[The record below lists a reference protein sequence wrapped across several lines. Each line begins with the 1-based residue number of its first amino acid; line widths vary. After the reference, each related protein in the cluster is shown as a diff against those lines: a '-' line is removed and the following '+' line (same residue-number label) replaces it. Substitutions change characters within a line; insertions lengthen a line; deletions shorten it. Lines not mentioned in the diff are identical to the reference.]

1 MTETAAFDPD
11 LEALRAGAVRWI
23 ALAPAAK
30 ARLLAEVRDATAAVA
45 ARWTAVAAEAK
56 GIAGTSLAGEEAISG
71 PWAVLYAVNRYIRT
85 LEQIAATG
93 RPQIPA
99 KRVRRRPDGRTVVD
113 VFPETLYDAL
123 LLHGVRAE
131 VWMQD
136 GVTPANLA
144 ETLGPWYALSDPQP
158 RVALVL
164 GAGNI
169 ASIPPL
175 DVLYKLVADG
185 AVCALKMNP
194 VNAYLRPV
202 FEVAL
207 APLIREGYLRIVEG
221 GADLGAQLCADPR
234 IDEIHVTGSRRTHE
248 AILAGLRAAGVDKPL
263 TSELGNV
270 SPTIVVPGD
279 WTDDDFAF
287 QAENI
292 ATQKRHNGGFN
303 CIASQ
308 VLVLPADWDGTPK
321 LLAHLGRI
329 LGGLAP
335 RPQYYPGAAERH
347 DALTAGRTAVADAT
361 VLVRAGDAALQTEAF
376 CDVLGVHTLPGET
389 EAYLASAI
397 AFANDELD
405 GTLGA
410 NLIVHPKTER
420 AFANEL
426 DAAIAGLRYGCVA
439 VNAWTGVGYLLAE
452 TPWGAYPGHTP
463 DDVGSGIGVVHN
475 AHLFSRS
482 LKSVVRAPFAP
493 FPRSLGG
500 YGSTLLPKPPWFVT
514 NTMAARVG
522 EALCAFEAKPSPGK
536 AARIAAL
543 AMRG

>member
-1 MTETAAFDPD
+1 MSDPAAFGPD
-11 LEALRAGAVRWI
+11 LDALRDGAVRWA
-23 ALAPAAK
+23 ALPPAQK
-30 ARLLAEVRDATAAVA
+30 ARLLAGVRDATAAVA
-45 ARWTAVAAEAK
+45 AHWTEVAARAK
-56 GIAGTSLAGEEAISG
+56 GIAGTPLAGEEAVSG
-71 PWAVLYAVNRYIRT
+71 PWAVLYALNRYIRT
-85 LEQIAATG
+85 LDQIAATG

-99 KRVRRRPDGRTVVD
+99 KRVRQRPDGRTVVD
-113 VFPETLYDAL
+113 VFPETLYDGL
-123 LLHGVRAE
+123 LLNGVRAE

-144 ETLGPWYALSDPQP
+144 ATLGPWYAQADPAP

-169 ASIPPL
+169 ASIAPL

-194 VNAYLRPV
+194 VNAYLRPI
-202 FEVAL
+202 FERAL
-207 APLIREGYLRIVEG
+207 APLLRDGYLRIVEG
-221 GADLGAQLCADPR
+221 GAELGAALCADPR
-234 IDEIHVTGSRRTHE
+234 IDEIHVTGSRRTHD
-248 AILAGLRAAGVDKPL
+248 AILAGLRAAGVEKPL

-279 WTDDDFAF
+279 WSDDDFAF

-308 VLVLPADWDGTPK
+308 VLIVPGDWDGTPK

-329 LGGLAP
+329 LGGLTP

-347 DALTAGRTAVADAT
+347 DALVEGRAVVADAT
-361 VLVRAGDAALQTEAF
+361 VLVRDGDATFRTEAF
-376 CDVLGVHTLPGET
+376 CDVLAVHTLPGAI
-389 EAYLASAI
+389 EAYLAAAV
-397 AFANDELD
+397 AFANDALD

-420 AFANEL
+420 AFPHEI
-426 DAAIAGLRYGCVA
+426 DAAIEGLRYGCVA

-463 DDVGSGIGVVHN
+463 DDAGSGIGVVHN

-522 EALCAFEAKPSPGK
+522 EALCAFEARPSPGK
-536 AARIAAL
+536 AAHIAAL